1 MPPLTSAPPAVPG
14 AVVLGSDYRAL
25 ALVRSL
31 GRRGIPVWVL
41 AGGDDRLAAV
51 SRYAMNTVEL
61 PDGDEPV
68 RDLLLELSE
77 RRGLAGWVLFPT
89 SDEAATLVAD
99 AHEHLAG
106 CYALTSP
113 PWGTL
118 RWARDKLLSYQLAE
132 SLGLGY
138 PRTWT
143 AATAAE
149 AAELDVPF
157 PVIIKPSVKTG
168 LNALTAAKAWRVD
181 DRDQLARRF
190 GEAAALVDPSHLM
203 VQELIPGRGADQLSY
218 AALCEHGRPLAGL
231 TARRSRQY
239 PADFGRASTFVETVV
254 AADVEEAAR
263 AFLAEA
269 RFDGLVEVEFMR
281 DPRDGVLR
289 LLDVNPRVWGW
300 HGLCPPA
307 GVDFPYLAFLH
318 ALGKPLPRVQAR
330 AGVRWLRWTTDLPT
344 SAREIVRGNLGLRP
358 YLGTLMRRHE
368 SATFA
373 WDDLRPALSELPML
387 ARTLIR
393 RKRDAGIV

>member
-1 MPPLTSAPPAVPG
+1 MMHKRPVFSPDT
-14 AVVLGSDYRAL
+14 
-25 ALVRSL
+25 
-31 GRRGIPVWVL
+31 GRRRMTAMTSQELGI
-41 AGGDDRLAAV
+41 
-51 SRYAMNTVEL
+51 
-61 PDGDEPV
+61 
-68 RDLLLELSE
+68 
-77 RRGLAGWVLFPT
+77 
-89 SDEAATLVAD
+89 
-99 AHEHLAG
+99 
-106 CYALTSP
+106 TSP
-113 PWGTL
+113 AERAAAAQRRDATKSV

-289 LLDVNPRVWGW
+289 R
-300 HGLCPPA
+300 
-307 GVDFPYLAFLH
+307 
-318 ALGKPLPRVQAR
+318 
-330 AGVRWLRWTTDLPT
+330 
-344 SAREIVRGNLGLRP
+344 
-358 YLGTLMRRHE
+358 
-368 SATFA
+368 
-373 WDDLRPALSELPML
+373 ML
-387 ARTLIR
+387 
-393 RKRDAGIV
+393 